1 MTPTITRRR
10 LLAAGGIGLSGVA
23 GGYFLLD
30 QIAGPATPECS
41 VSPPATLDAPT
52 LGSQKSQVTVT
63 EYVDYS
69 CPHCRDFTL
78 NVFLPIYREFV
89 RPGVARYVHHDF
101 PLPVD
106 DWSRPAAS
114 AAREVQRLGGD
125 QAFFA
130 YSIALFRNQDHYS
143 YDMFEKVAN
152 NLKTDIDGEKVR
164 NAAKKGAYCKLLNSQ
179 IKQASD
185 RGVSATPTV
194 FVNEKKLEAPTVGQ
208 LRDAIKKAK

>member
-1 MTPTITRRR
+1 MAPSITRRK

-23 GGYFLLD
+23 GGYFLLG
-30 QIAGPATPECS
+30 QIAGPSTPECS
-41 VSPPATLDAPT
+41 VSPPADLDAPT
-52 LGSQKSQVTVT
+52 LGSQKSQVTVA
-63 EYVDYS
+63 EYVDFS
-69 CPHCRDFTL
+69 CPHCRDYTL

-89 RPGVARYVHHDF
+89 TSGVARYVHHDF

-106 DWSRPAAS
+106 KWSRPAAS

-130 YSIALFRNQDHYS
+130 YSIAMFRNQDRYS
-143 YDMFEKVAN
+143 YDLFGKLAN
-152 NLKTDIDGEKVR
+152 SLKADIDGEKVR

-179 IKQASD
+179 IEQASD

-194 FVNEKKLEAPTVGQ
+194 FVNEKKLEAPTAEQ
-208 LRDAIKKAK
+208 LRDAIKKAQ